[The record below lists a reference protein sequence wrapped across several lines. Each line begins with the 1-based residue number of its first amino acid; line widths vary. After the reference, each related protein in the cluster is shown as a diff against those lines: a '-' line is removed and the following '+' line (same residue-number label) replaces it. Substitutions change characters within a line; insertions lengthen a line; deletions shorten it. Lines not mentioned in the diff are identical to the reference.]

1 MTLAEQTLPVFDHML
16 GTLDGLLGKAAENGG
31 DALLAARL
39 APDMHPLATQVRF
52 SCSQVVTGLQRLT
65 KFVPSEDE
73 ADDATLAAAR
83 ARIAGVRRLASET
96 AAGDF
101 VAGVSLVE
109 FTLPNGMTF
118 AMTAAEYARD
128 WVIPQF
134 YFHVV
139 SAYAILRQQGLAIG
153 KADYVPYMSAYFKA
167 AAPA

>member
-16 GTLDGLLGKAAENGG
+16 GTLDGLLAKAAANGG

-52 SCSQVVTGLQRLT
+52 ACSQVVTGLKRL
-65 KFVPSEDE
+65 SASDHGEDE

-83 ARIAGVRRLASET
+83 SRIAAVRLLASQT
-96 AAGDF
+96 AAEAFLSAD
-101 VAGVSLVE
+101 SPVE
-109 FTLPNGMTF
+109 FTLPNGMSF

-128 WVIPQF
+128 WAIPQF

-139 SAYAILRQQGLAIG
+139 AAYAILRQQGLAIG